1 MIKYYGH
8 RWWDTSTLSE
18 FFEQSLETYTAT
30 SPKEESIPLRQY
42 QNQKELVFFSA
53 GFTQSRLMLE
63 TQWTID
69 SIDLILG
76 FIGGMAGVIWA
87 ILAFML
93 GSY

>member
-1 MIKYYGH
+1 
-8 RWWDTSTLSE
+8 
-18 FFEQSLETYTAT
+18 
-30 SPKEESIPLRQY
+30 
-42 QNQKELVFFSA
+42 
-53 GFTQSRLMLE
+53 MLE

-93 GSY
+93 GSYQNFAFENSMIQNFYSVGKYTTDEDEPKD